1 MLASDAFSWFR
12 ARSQKAREGSALGTL
27 NGTGCMDEWRAHKSQ
42 ILRVSRV
49 NPLSGEVV
57 AAEIVVIF
65 TASSRKN
72 ILVAFDNQFMRI
84 GPEQILESMSARA

>member
-57 AAEIVVIF
+57 AAN
-65 TASSRKN
+65 ASLLAVYDHHS
-72 ILVAFDNQFMRI
+72 LVLKFVNTMAYFGLAD
-84 GPEQILESMSARA
+84 